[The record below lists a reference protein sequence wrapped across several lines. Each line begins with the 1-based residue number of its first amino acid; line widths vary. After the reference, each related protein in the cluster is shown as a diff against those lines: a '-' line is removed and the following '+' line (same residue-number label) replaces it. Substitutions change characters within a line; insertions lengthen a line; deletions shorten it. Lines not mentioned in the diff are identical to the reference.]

1 MSLYGVLRSGVS
13 GMNAQS
19 NRLGVVADNIQ
30 NQNTTGYKRGTAEFS
45 SLLIES
51 GSGSYNSGAVET
63 KIRRSIGGDGPIAY
77 TTSGTDLAIQ
87 GKGFFVVADERGT
100 PTLTRAGNFVVDGPT
115 GNLINAA
122 GFRLM
127 GYSLA
132 KGEPAVSLN
141 STDGLVPVNV
151 ADLAMKATPSTAGVF
166 KGNLSDGAAIV
177 PPGQQPPLGSTFS
190 KMSSLTTYDNVGNP
204 VTLNLYV
211 TKTAAKEWQVVA
223 YDAARPADFPG
234 TPLSAVTKLTFDA
247 MGKLTGPAKMNLT
260 IPNGQPFSL
269 DMTGMTQL
277 AGDYTPKGS
286 ADGNKPSAVK
296 SAEIGA
302 DGTVYALYDDG
313 ARLAAFRIA
322 LATVP
327 SPDNL
332 TPRAGNVFE
341 TNTESGTVQLG
352 FATQGGRGS
361 IASGALEQ
369 SNVDI
374 GTELTTM
381 VEAQTAYTANS
392 KVFQTGSEMLDVLM
406 NLKR

>member
-30 NQNTTGYKRGTAEFS
+30 NQNTTGYKRSTTEFS
-45 SLLIES
+45 SLLLES

-63 KIRRSIGGDGPIAY
+63 TVRHSISSQGPVSY
-77 TTSGTDLAIQ
+77 TTSDTDLAIQ
-87 GKGFFVVADERGT
+87 GNGFFVVTDTGGT
-100 PTLTRAGNFVVDGPT
+100 PTLTRAGNFVVDGST
-115 GNLINAA
+115 KDLVNAA

-132 KGEPAVSLN
+132 NGDPAMSLN
-141 STDGLVPVNV
+141 STEGLVPVNV
-151 ADLAMKATPSTAGVF
+151 AKLAMKATPSTTGTLS
-166 KGNLSDGAAIV
+166 GNLPDSAAVV
-177 PPGQQPPLGSTFS
+177 PAGQQPPGGSTYS
-190 KMSSLTTYDNVGNP
+190 KMRSLTTYDNVGNA
-204 VTLNLYV
+204 VTLNLYL
-211 TKTAAKEWQVVA
+211 TKTGANEWQVAA
-223 YDAARPADFPG
+223 YDASKPANFPG
-234 TPLSAVTKLTFDA
+234 TPLAAPTMLTFDA
-247 MGKLTGPAKMNLT
+247 LGKLTTPATLNLT
-260 IPNGQPFSL
+260 IPNGQPFTL
-269 DMTGMTQL
+269 DMAGMTQL
-277 AGDYTPKGS
+277 AGDYTLAGG
-286 ADGNKPSAVK
+286 ANGNKPSAVK
-296 SAEIGA
+296 GADVGA

-313 ARLAAFRIA
+313 TRLAAFRVP
-322 LATVP
+322 LATVA

-332 TPRAGNVFE
+332 TPHAGNVFD
-341 TNTESGTVQLG
+341 TTIESGTIQLG
-352 FATQGGRGS
+352 FAKEGGRGS
-361 IASGALEQ
+361 IQSGALEQ